1 MNKLKAFFIK
11 NRLSLAAAGVLAVSV
26 AVGAVVLHAQGE
38 AEHVVSVAEVNMN
51 RSQVLFSG
59 EDYYLQSD
67 QEDQY
72 LEERAR
78 EELQKEQTV
87 PAVQQE
93 DPSELAPSIVT
104 VEKEPEEEEEYV
116 QDQDF
121 EVEEYPDQETD
132 QADENQNTDTDQQKK
147 KKPESQEKNEEASNT
162 YRRSTQGR
170 SSTGSTNR
178 YVSPSSR
185 YNYGRS
191 TVTRTPTPT
200 PTSGAKKK
208 KESTYT
214 AEIPTPV
221 PTTKVT
227 VTPTPTTK
235 TTVTPTPTTKVTV
248 TPTPTTKPTVAPTKT
263 PTPTPE
269 PDIHISFRTPEAESG
284 TEPVYGNEKELNHE
298 SSIPELHVVSGE
310 KLEFRLQG
318 KDYKNH
324 TFDVDEYTVILTL
337 PDGREVE
344 LTGQKSTDEDT
355 GDVYIVYK
363 TENPL
368 EEGIYEIN
376 VTVKDTDYT
385 VSCIVTA
392 EPVKTPTP
400 EPTEPPTPEPTETPT
415 PEPTE
420 APTPEPTETP
430 APELTDVPELT
441 ETPTP
446 GPTETP

>member
-59 EDYYLQSD
+59 EEYYLDSD

-78 EELQKEQTV
+78 EELQKEQTA
-87 PAVQQE
+87 PTVQQE

-104 VEKEPEEEEEYV
+104 VEEEPEEEEEYV

-132 QADENQNTDTDQQKK
+132 QADDSQDTGTDQQKK
-147 KKPESQEKNEEASNT
+147 KEPESQEKIEAAANT
-162 YRRSTQGR
+162 YKRSTQGG

-178 YVSPSSR
+178 YVSPGSR
-185 YNYGRS
+185 YSYGRS

-208 KESTYT
+208 KESNYT

-221 PTTKVT
+221 PTTKATATPAPTTKAT

-235 TTVTPTPTTKVTV
+235 ATV

-263 PTPTPE
+263 PTPTPTPE
-269 PDIHISFRTPEAESG
+269 PDIHISFRVPEAESG
-284 TEPVYGNEKELNHE
+284 TEPVYDNEKELNNK

-310 KLEFRLQG
+310 KLEFRLHG

-324 TFDVDEYTVILTL
+324 TFDADEYTVTLIL
-337 PDGREVE
+337 PDGSEAE
-344 LTGQKSTDEDT
+344 LTGQKSINEDT

-368 EEGIYEIN
+368 EEGIYEIK
-376 VTVKDTDYT
+376 VTVKGTDYT
-385 VSCIVTA
+385 ASCIVTA
-392 EPVKTPTP
+392 EPVQ
-400 EPTEPPTPEPTETPT
+400 TPT

-420 APTPEPTETP
+420 APTPEPTEAPTP
-430 APELTDVPELT
+430 EPTEAPTPEPTEAPTPEPTDVPE
-441 ETPTP
+441 
-446 GPTETP
+446 PTEAP

>member
-1 MNKLKAFFIK
+1 MNKWKAFFIK

-26 AVGAVVLHAQGE
+26 AGGAVVLHAQGE
-38 AEHVVSVAEVNMN
+38 AEHVVSVAEVNLN

-59 EDYYLQSD
+59 EDYYLDSD

-104 VEKEPEEEEEYV
+104 VEEEPEDEEEYV

-121 EVEEYPDQETD
+121 EVEEYPEQETD
-132 QADENQNTDTDQQKK
+132 QAANQSDDSQETGTDQQKE
-147 KKPESQEKNEEASNT
+147 KKPESQKKSEEASNT
-162 YRRSTQGR
+162 YKRSTQ
-170 SSTGSTNR
+170 SGSTNR
-178 YVSPSSR
+178 YVSPGSR
-185 YNYGRS
+185 YSYGRS

-200 PTSGAKKK
+200 PTSAAKKK

-221 PTTKVT
+221 PTTKAT
-227 VTPTPTTK
+227 ATPA
-235 TTVTPTPTTKVTV
+235 PTTKVTV

-269 PDIHISFRTPEAESG
+269 PDIHISFRVPEAESG
-284 TEPVYGNEKELNHE
+284 TEPVYDNEKELNNK

-310 KLEFRLQG
+310 KLEFRLHG

-324 TFDVDEYTVILTL
+324 TFDADEYTVILIL
-337 PDGREVE
+337 PDGSEAE
-344 LTGQKSTDEDT
+344 LTGGKSKDEDT
-355 GDVYIVYK
+355 GEVYIVYK

-368 EEGIYEIN
+368 EEGIYEIK
-376 VTVKDTDYT
+376 VTVKGTDYT
-385 VSCIVTA
+385 ASCIVTA
-392 EPVKTPTP
+392 EPVQ
-400 EPTEPPTPEPTETPT
+400 TPT

-420 APTPEPTETP
+420 APTPEPTEAPTP
-430 APELTDVPELT
+430 EPTEAPTPEPTEAPTPEPTDVPTPEPTDVPE
-441 ETPTP
+441 
-446 GPTETP
+446 PTEAP